1 MGKLENRRNSILK
14 ILEKTQLATVA
25 DLSEELDVTMET
37 IRKDLLVLEDEN
49 KIVRIHG
56 GAALAN
62 QEQDFIPYGIRKNIN
77 SEEKRR
83 VAKKALEL
91 ICEGDS
97 ILLENST
104 TTAALCQQLLEQPE
118 ILRTLTVITNSFYM
132 VQCLKAGEL
141 CRRLLFLGGWVSSS
155 ESSTLGAVTT
165 DMMKEIR
172 VNKAFIS
179 GAALN
184 DRLELTAYYERDM
197 QFQQEAIRQSDEAV
211 LLLDSGK
218 YPKSGGMSV
227 AGLEAFGALVTDLSF
242 TESQKKE
249 LAERGI
255 RLLQA

>member
-165 DMMKEIR
+165 DMMKEI
-172 VNKAFIS
+172 
-179 GAALN
+179 ALN

-218 YPKSGGMSV
+218 YPKSGVMSV